1 MLEKGNKWLMNLITK
16 LRPWKGNLLTFWQ
29 PLAFLKTIFNQQP
42 ASQICGLSERRVMD
56 KTGITHNL
64 MLTIDQISQLTG
76 VRKSTLRYWEKSF
89 DHFLRPARTHSNRR
103 EYTMED
109 LDRVKAI
116 QHLLEQE
123 HLTAYGVR
131 MRLNELFPSKG
142 EREGE
147 RKARTKTV
155 KRPASSRAGN
165 DSSV

>member
-1 MLEKGNKWLMNLITK
+1 
-16 LRPWKGNLLTFWQ
+16 
-29 PLAFLKTIFNQQP
+29 
-42 ASQICGLSERRVMD
+42 MD
-56 KTGITHNL
+56 KISISHNL

-89 DHFLRPARTHSNRR
+89 DDFLKPARTQSNRR

-116 QHLLEQE
+116 KHLLEQE

-131 MRLNELFPSKG
+131 MRLGELFPGKA
-142 EREGE
+142 EAEGG
-147 RKARTKTV
+147 RKAKTKAI
-155 KRPASSRAGN
+155 KRGPTSSRAGN

>member
-1 MLEKGNKWLMNLITK
+1 
-16 LRPWKGNLLTFWQ
+16 
-29 PLAFLKTIFNQQP
+29 
-42 ASQICGLSERRVMD
+42 MD
-56 KTGITHNL
+56 KTGITQSL

-89 DHFLRPARTHSNRR
+89 DDFLRPARTQSNRR

-116 QHLLEQE
+116 KHLLEQE

-131 MRLNELFPSKG
+131 MRLNELFPATGG
-142 EREGE
+142 EGSR
-147 RKARTKTV
+147 RTKPKAV
-155 KRPASSRAGN
+155 KRGPAASRAGN